1 MKNNKKIIALTTS
14 ILLLFVFGSFLLPVV
29 KATETYT
36 EEIEDFSCVDDTY
49 VYSGWSYVNR
59 GDSPLLSV
67 GYDIDVYTLK
77 TEMYIALFKFD
88 LTNKPENYIK
98 AEVVLTFNDNGMII
112 LIPAYLSNNSWNE
125 ETATYEKI
133 GDMVDFPPIALPFS
147 FNSRVVFGIGFI
159 DVTYDIDITEYSE
172 FQFVSFYLTI
182 GYSSSDYEEDI
193 SVIYS
198 KEYPVEAVR
207 PKIIWTVEHD
217 IVLPQN
223 NEPLF
228 LIIGLS
234 IGLIVGL
241 VEVVVVKVLNKR
253 KLKS

>member
-1 MKNNKKIIALTTS
+1 MKNKNKVIALTTS
-14 ILLLFVFGSFLLPVV
+14 ILLLFVFGSFLLPTV

-49 VYSGWSYVNR
+49 VYGGWSYVNR
-59 GDSPLLSV
+59 GDSPLLTV
-67 GYDIDVYTLK
+67 GYDIDYTLE
-77 TEMYIALFKFD
+77 TEGYIALFKFD
-88 LTNKPENYIK
+88 LTNRPESYIK
-98 AEVVLTFNDNGMII
+98 AEVILSFNDYGMIT

-159 DVTYDIDITEYSE
+159 DVSYDIDITEYSE
-172 FQFVSFYLTI
+172 FQFVSFYLGI
-182 GYSSSDYEEDI
+182 SYLSSDYEEDI

-228 LIIGLS
+228 LIVGLS

-241 VEVVVVKVLNKR
+241 VAVGVVIVLNKR
-253 KLKS
+253 KIK

>member
-49 VYSGWSYVNR
+49 VYSGWNYMPY
-59 GDSPLLSV
+59 GGLPLLKV
-67 GYDIDVYTLK
+67 GFDEYGGFV
-77 TEMYIALFKFD
+77 ALFKFN

-98 AEVVLTFNDNGMII
+98 AEIVVTFQDYSGYNSLI
-112 LIPAYLSNNSWNE
+112 LPLLIYNNSWNE
-125 ETATYEKI
+125 EMTYEEFSNI
-133 GDMVDFPPIALPFS
+133 NEPFEPIILPFS
-147 FNSRVVFGIGFI
+147 PEYGTLDWEFGFVNVI
-159 DVTYDIDITEYSE
+159 YSIDIHEYTEQE
-172 FQFVSFYLTI
+172 FLSFGLICTP
-182 GYSSSDYEEDI
+182 YSSLLE
-193 SVIYS
+193 VINTVYS

-228 LIIGLS
+228 LITGLS

-241 VEVVVVKVLNKR
+241 VAVGVVIVLNKR
-253 KLKS
+253 KSKI